1 MSDNFVA
8 SAAVYDNANDAKAD
22 FATLHDAGL
31 RDITAALV
39 TKSEQGRLHVH
50 EKTHAGKV
58 GAATGVIGGAILG
71 TIFPPARTP
80 PRAHRHGL
88 ITWPTC
94 PVLPVWEGPHRT
106 PTVSTQASR
115 SRTCG
120 QPVRPWP
127 DEPTVVGLPPSLG
140 AGPRMP
146 TVGSDS
152 TPRSTRGEAEATRA
166 RPLTRPD
173 PVWRTL

>member
-71 TIFPPARTP
+71 MILPQPDAA
-80 PRAHRHGL
+80 RAHRHGL

-127 DEPTVVGLPPSLG
+127 GRTDRGRPP
-140 AGPRMP
+140 
-146 TVGSDS
+146 
-152 TPRSTRGEAEATRA
+152 
-166 RPLTRPD
+166 
-173 PVWRTL
+173 PVSGCWS

>member
-71 TIFPPARTP
+71 TIFPLPARRLGLTATASSPGP
-80 PRAHRHGL
+80 PAPSCPSGRVRTARPRYQRKHRAPAHA
-88 ITWPTC
+88 
-94 PVLPVWEGPHRT
+94 
-106 PTVSTQASR
+106 ASR
-115 SRTCG
+115 CARGPTN
-120 QPVRPWP
+120 RPWSASP
-127 DEPTVVGLPPSLG
+127 RLWVLVLGCPPW
-140 AGPRMP
+140 A
-146 TVGSDS
+146 
-152 TPRSTRGEAEATRA
+152 ATRPLGRRAVRQRPPA
-166 RPLTRPD
+166 RAR
-173 PVWRTL
+173 